1 MLCISPASLKVTG
14 MALRT
19 VDDVAKPKTS
29 VLPMVA
35 VEVVGKVIATWAFAL
50 IETLPAASF
59 AHA

>member
-1 MLCISPASLKVTG
+1 

-29 VLPMVA
+29 VLPIVA